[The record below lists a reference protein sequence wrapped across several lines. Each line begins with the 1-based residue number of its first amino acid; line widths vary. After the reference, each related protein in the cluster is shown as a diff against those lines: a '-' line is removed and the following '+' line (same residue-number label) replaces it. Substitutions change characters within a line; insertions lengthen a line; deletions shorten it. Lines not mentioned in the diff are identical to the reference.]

1 MSKSSNLLKKSA
13 SYADVEGVTSA
24 GAHGT
29 TQKASVPVRHSVTE
43 VGISKVNPELE
54 GKELKIGKLLSQDL
68 SVKDKVNPVNAMGME
83 GVEKE
88 DAVDA
93 LLEVPFEWM
102 PENPK
107 LGCVPI
113 RLVSDASEKASSGNK
128 QMSYGT
134 LPKKTWDQNRI
145 EGAEKPSGPSATLDP
160 DASSRALLLL
170 GHPVAWFVAFLR
182 SLSWDSSV
190 LIPCK
195 DWKPTEERRS
205 VLGNTDFHQGL
216 GPHTHQGGAQCTE
229 HYFHKWPWEG
239 QDSSQHVGRDPIWC
253 PGKVPV
259 YGLEVGTF

>member
-1 MSKSSNLLKKSA
+1 MDDCCDNFDEKSENSVSNLSNLLKKSESCA
-13 SYADVEGVTSA
+13 EDKGVTSVD
-24 GAHGT
+24 AHGT
-29 TQKASVPVRHSVTE
+29 AQKASVLVHHLMNE
-43 VGISKVNPELE
+43 GGINQVNLEPE
-54 GKELKIGKLLSQDL
+54 GKEFKTRVVLDQEPLMEDSEQPAN
-68 SVKDKVNPVNAMGME
+68 VKATK

-134 LPKKTWDQNRI
+134 LPTKTWDQNRI

-170 GHPVAWFVAFLR
+170 RHPVAWFVAFLR

-229 HYFHKWPWEG
+229 HYFHK
-239 QDSSQHVGRDPIWC
+239 
-253 PGKVPV
+253 
-259 YGLEVGTF
+259 